1 MRARFSFMRKKLRLP
16 KKWCWQYLPAGRQ
29 ECQRYIFDKLVA
41 PSLIEGEMLL
51 DIIKVIS

>member
-1 MRARFSFMRKKLRLP
+1 MRARFFFMRKKLKLP

-29 ECQRYIFDKLVA
+29 VCQRYIFDKLVA